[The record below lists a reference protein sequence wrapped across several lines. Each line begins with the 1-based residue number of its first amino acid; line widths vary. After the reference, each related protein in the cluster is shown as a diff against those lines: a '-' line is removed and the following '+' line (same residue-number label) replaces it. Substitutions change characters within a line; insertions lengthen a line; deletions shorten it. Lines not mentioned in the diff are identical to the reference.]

1 MQIVA
6 HQNGVMTD
14 AGSLAHDGQTY
25 PGPVFDVPP
34 DVAETLLARPSSFRL
49 PTAEEVEV
57 ASPKKLKTAKTK

>member
-14 AGSLAHDGQTY
+14 AGSLAHDGRTY

-34 DVAETLLARPSSFRL
+34 DVGRTLLDRPTAFRL
-49 PTAEEVEV
+49 ATAEEI
-57 ASPKKLKTAKTK
+57 AAAQPKPAKPRKS